1 MRLTKILNKL
11 PSPRKPALV
20 LLVSLGISTLYGC
33 IKPVD
38 YDAFFEDQNVINII
52 HNTKIGK
59 LVVSDVEFGIED
71 LCPQLSIN
79 DKPLQEEETITLRKS
94 PAPETATITVTN
106 AESFTK
112 IDWYCIDTTPLT
124 LGVSEDGAK
133 FTASTANEPFKNA
146 KKYMVTVVGIAK
158 EDSKAYGIFFNIKV
172 ES

>member
-33 IKPVD
+33 VKPVD

-59 LVVSDVEFGIED
+59 LVVSDIEFGIDD
-71 LCPQLSIN
+71 LCPQLRYNNS
-79 DKPLQEEETITLRKS
+79 PLQEGGIVVLRKN
-94 PAPETATITVTN
+94 PAPGTATITVTN
-106 AESFTK
+106 ADSYTK
-112 IDWYCIDTTPLT
+112 IDWYCNNTTPLT
-124 LGVSEDGAK
+124 DEVSEDKAT
-133 FTASTANEPFKNA
+133 FTASTANELFKNQ
-146 KKYMVTVVGIAK
+146 KEYMVLVVGFA
-158 EDSKAYGIFFNIKV
+158 EDNKAYGTSFNIKV